1 VAFEE
6 ASLELARRR
15 AERGAARRAGRWGDR
30 NQPARKRREPFALRP
45 HGLAAPAFL
54 WRALISAGPWFYPR
68 NWLFISAGVLGV
80 MLWLAAQPAYRT
92 VLVVVQAAALPLGFW
107 VLIAGPML
115 MRREVRLLMQRLD
128 VVKTYPLRGWQVV
141 LGEMLAPIALITAVE
156 WLLLA
161 VLAVA
166 AATLTG
172 KYGSTALLSGLGMVG
187 VGLLVPPVVGLM
199 TGIPFAATLYFP
211 SWMSAMGQAGG
222 GLDAMGQRMIFAGGF
237 LVVLAAALLPAA
249 LAAAVPYFIV
259 LWTADSPAAAL
270 VAGAGAASLVLLG
283 ELAAVVWWLG
293 GRYDRF
299 DLSTEAP
306 QS

>member
-1 VAFEE
+1 
-6 ASLELARRR
+6 
-15 AERGAARRAGRWGDR
+15 
-30 NQPARKRREPFALRP
+30 
-45 HGLAAPAFL
+45 
-54 WRALISAGPWFYPR
+54 LISAGPWFYPR

-161 VLAVA
+161 VVAVA
-166 AATLTG
+166 AARLTG
-172 KYGSTALLSGLGMVG
+172 RYGSTMLLSGLGMVG

-211 SWMSAMGQAGG
+211 SWMSAVGQAGG

-270 VAGAGAASLVLLG
+270 VAGAGAASLVLIG

-299 DLSTEAP
+299 DLSTEVP